1 MNNLIFDAGIAALA
15 CVDNSSTDPK
25 NSTLQK
31 LIASDVKLWLYT
43 GQTLEII
50 SQIQACLADDEQ
62 PKQSPKAAELLT
74 EFATRCS
81 WLAMLSEDVA
91 GLTDDDPM
99 RIGLMRAAE
108 RLGEKTAVIT
118 DVESRLAQG
127 RPFIQLEE
135 VLNQLEPA
143 SQIPFIDLAAQQDQ
157 IRPELERNLFRVLHH
172 GQYVMGAEIE
182 VLESRLAE
190 YVGVEHC
197 INVSSGTDALLIAMM
212 ALGIG
217 REDEVITTPFTFF
230 AAVETIKLLGGTPVY
245 VDIDP
250 KTYNLDP
257 KLLEA
262 RISDRT
268 KAILPVS
275 LYGQCP
281 DMDRI
286 NEIADSYQIPV
297 IEDAAQSFG
306 ATYKGRRSCSLS
318 QIGCTSFF
326 PAKPFGAY
334 GDAGACFTEDPDLA
348 DSMRQIRDH
357 GQSGRYQHCRIG
369 LNGRMDTIQ
378 AAVLLAKLA
387 VFDQEL
393 ASRTEAAR
401 RYSELMKSAEMSQLL
416 TLPTIEP
423 HNSSSWAQYTIEV
436 SDRNY
441 VQSVLS
447 DNGVPTAVHYP
458 EPVYAQPSLS
468 EAVAH
473 CPATEHAAK
482 RVLSLPMHPYLE
494 RDTQKLVSRSLLKAL
509 ES

>member
-1 MNNLIFDAGIAALA
+1 MNNLILDAGIAALV

-43 GQTLEII
+43 GQALEII
-50 SQIQACLADDEQ
+50 SQIQVCLADGEQ
-62 PKQSPKAAELLT
+62 PKQSHKAAKLLT
-74 EFATRCS
+74 ELATRCS

-91 GLTDDDPM
+91 GLTDDDPIH
-99 RIGLMRAAE
+99 IGLTEAAK
-108 RLGEKTAVIT
+108 RLGEKTLIVT

-135 VLNQLEPA
+135 VSREVESN
-143 SQIPFIDLAAQQDQ
+143 SQIPFIDLATQQDR

-172 GQYVMGAEIE
+172 GQYVMGAEVE
-182 VLESRLAE
+182 MLELRLAE

-197 INVSSGTDALLIAMM
+197 ISVSSGTDALLIALM
-212 ALGIG
+212 ALGVG
-217 REDEVITTPFTFF
+217 QGDEVITTPFTFF
-230 AAVETIKLLGGTPVY
+230 AAVETIKLLGGIPVY
-245 VDIDP
+245 VDIEP
-250 KTYNLDP
+250 KSYNLDP
-257 KLLEA
+257 ELLEV

-286 NEIADSYQIPV
+286 NEIADSHQIPV

-306 ATYKGRRSCSLS
+306 AMYKGRQSCSLS

-334 GDAGACFTEDPDLA
+334 GDAGACFTGDTDLA
-348 DSMRQIRDH
+348 ESMRQIRDH
-357 GQSGRYQHCRIG
+357 GQSARYQHCRLG

-393 ASRTEAAR
+393 ASRTDAAR
-401 RYSELMKSAEMSQLL
+401 RYSQLMESAEISQLL
-416 TLPTIEP
+416 TLPTMEP
-423 HNSSSWAQYTIEV
+423 HNFSSWAQYTIEV
-436 SDRNY
+436 SDRNH
-441 VQSVLS
+441 VRSVLS
-447 DNGVPTAVHYP
+447 DNGIPTAVHYP
-458 EPVYAQPSLS
+458 EPVYAQPALS
-468 EAVAH
+468 EAVAY

-482 RVLSLPMHPYLE
+482 RVLSLPMHPYLTQ
-494 RDTQKLVSRSLLKAL
+494 DTQKLVSRSLLKAL